1 MPQNYFRQNADL
13 LPYGYCIRRQ
23 SADNTEVRQ
32 AQREPGNNSGLEKMT
47 NEAVTIQGVVEAT
60 VKLVQEKL
68 TAKWG
73 SLQDCCT
80 DANEMIYAMLKD
92 GIELQ
97 NETYIPSLE
106 RIQGVVVVDGQEVRH
121 EWIRIEGVEY
131 DVTGD
136 QFSGSVVEYRDS
148 EVTEW

>member
-1 MPQNYFRQNADL
+1 
-13 LPYGYCIRRQ
+13 
-23 SADNTEVRQ
+23 
-32 AQREPGNNSGLEKMT
+32 MT

-97 NETYIPSLE
+97 DETYIPSLE

>member
-1 MPQNYFRQNADL
+1 MQESGKHNASRETNQR
-13 LPYGYCIRRQ
+13 IR
-23 SADNTEVRQ
+23 
-32 AQREPGNNSGLEKMT
+32 KMT

-80 DANEMIYAMLKD
+80 DANEMIYSMLKD
-92 GIELQ
+92 GIELKD
-97 NETYIPSLE
+97 ETYIPSLE
-106 RIQGVVVVDGQEVRH
+106 RIQGVVVVNGQEVRH

-136 QFSGSVVEYRDS
+136 QFNGSVVEYRDS
-148 EVTEW
+148 EVTDW